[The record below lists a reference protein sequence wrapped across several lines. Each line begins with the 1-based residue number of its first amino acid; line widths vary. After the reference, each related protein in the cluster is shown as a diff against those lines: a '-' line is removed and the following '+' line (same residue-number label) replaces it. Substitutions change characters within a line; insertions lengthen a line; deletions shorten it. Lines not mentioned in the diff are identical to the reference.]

1 MCFRVIYRL
10 PKGKHTQ
17 EEKMM
22 TRFER
27 ELSGALGAFWKK
39 EAEKELEKIEKQ
51 LDEGKI
57 TIDEKGIARNS
68 IGRILMSDLAEK
80 VSFITDEIDL
90 EATAEARSEEV
101 SQELAAYRRSAKPAT
116 EEEKDEMRAA
126 FGKGQTV
133 VNILTGER
141 ISL

>member
-1 MCFRVIYRL
+1 
-10 PKGKHTQ
+10 
-17 EEKMM
+17 M

-39 EAEKELEKIEKQ
+39 EAEKELARIEKE
-51 LDEGKI
+51 LEEGRI
-57 TIDEKGIARNS
+57 TIDANGIARNS

-80 VSFITDEIDL
+80 VSFITDRIDL
-90 EATAEARSEEV
+90 EATKAARSEAV
-101 SQELAAYRRSAKPAT
+101 SRELADLRNNARPAT
-116 EEEKDEMRAA
+116 GEEKDEMRAA

>member
-1 MCFRVIYRL
+1 
-10 PKGKHTQ
+10 
-17 EEKMM
+17 M

-27 ELSGALGAFWKK
+27 ELSGDLGAFWKK
-39 EAEKELEKIEKQ
+39 EAEKELARIEKD
-51 LDEGKI
+51 LESGKI
-57 TIDEKGIARNS
+57 TIDEKGIARNA

-80 VSFITDEIDL
+80 VSYITDRIDL
-90 EATAEARSEEV
+90 EATKAARSETV
-101 SQELAAYRRSAKPAT
+101 SQELTALRNNARPAT

-141 ISL
+141 INL

>member
-1 MCFRVIYRL
+1 
-10 PKGKHTQ
+10 
-17 EEKMM
+17 M

-39 EAEKELEKIEKQ
+39 EAEKELARIEKD
-51 LDEGKI
+51 LESGKI
-57 TIDEKGIARNS
+57 TIDEKGIARNA

-80 VSFITDEIDL
+80 VSYITDRIDL
-90 EATAEARSEEV
+90 EATKEARSEAV
-101 SQELAAYRRSAKPAT
+101 SQELTALRNNARPAT

-133 VNILTGER
+133 INILTGER
-141 ISL
+141 INL

>member
-1 MCFRVIYRL
+1 
-10 PKGKHTQ
+10 
-17 EEKMM
+17 M

-39 EAEKELEKIEKQ
+39 EAEKELARIEKD
-51 LDEGKI
+51 LESGKI
-57 TIDEKGIARNS
+57 TIDEKGIARNA

-80 VSFITDEIDL
+80 VSYITDRIDH
-90 EATAEARSEEV
+90 EATKEARSEAV
-101 SQELAAYRRSAKPAT
+101 SQELTALKNNARPAT

-141 ISL
+141 INI

>member
-1 MCFRVIYRL
+1 
-10 PKGKHTQ
+10 
-17 EEKMM
+17 M

-39 EAEKELEKIEKQ
+39 EAEKELARIEKD
-51 LDEGKI
+51 LENGKI

-68 IGRILMSDLAEK
+68 IGRVLMSDMAEK
-80 VSFITDEIDL
+80 VSYITDRIDL
-90 EATAEARSEEV
+90 EATKEARSEAV
-101 SQELAAYRRSAKPAT
+101 SQVLTALKNNARPAT

-133 VNILTGER
+133 INILTGER
-141 ISL
+141 INL

>member
-1 MCFRVIYRL
+1 
-10 PKGKHTQ
+10 
-17 EEKMM
+17 M

-39 EAEKELEKIEKQ
+39 EAEKELARIEKE
-51 LDEGKI
+51 LESGKI

-68 IGRILMSDLAEK
+68 IGRVLMSDMAEK
-80 VSFITDEIDL
+80 VSYITDRIDL
-90 EATAEARSEEV
+90 EATKEARSEAV
-101 SQELAAYRRSAKPAT
+101 SQELTALRNNARPAT

-141 ISL
+141 INL

>member
-1 MCFRVIYRL
+1 
-10 PKGKHTQ
+10 
-17 EEKMM
+17 M

-39 EAEKELEKIEKQ
+39 EAEKELARIEKD
-51 LDEGKI
+51 LESGKI

-80 VSFITDEIDL
+80 VSYITDRIDL
-90 EATAEARSEEV
+90 EATKEARSETV
-101 SQELAAYRRSAKPAT
+101 SQELTALRNNARPAT

-141 ISL
+141 INL

>member
-1 MCFRVIYRL
+1 
-10 PKGKHTQ
+10 
-17 EEKMM
+17 M

-39 EAEKELEKIEKQ
+39 EAEKELARIEKD
-51 LDEGKI
+51 LESGKI
-57 TIDEKGIARNS
+57 TIDEKGIARNA

-80 VSFITDEIDL
+80 VSYITDRINL
-90 EATAEARSEEV
+90 EATKEARSEAA
-101 SQELAAYRRSAKPAT
+101 SQELTALRNNARPAT

-141 ISL
+141 INL

>member
-1 MCFRVIYRL
+1 
-10 PKGKHTQ
+10 
-17 EEKMM
+17 M

-39 EAEKELEKIEKQ
+39 EAEKELARIEKD
-51 LDEGKI
+51 LENGKI

-68 IGRILMSDLAEK
+68 IGRVLMSDMAEK
-80 VSFITDEIDL
+80 VSYITDRIDL
-90 EATAEARSEEV
+90 EATKEARSEAV
-101 SQELAAYRRSAKPAT
+101 SQVLTALKNNARPAT

-141 ISL
+141 INL

>member
-1 MCFRVIYRL
+1 
-10 PKGKHTQ
+10 
-17 EEKMM
+17 M

-39 EAEKELEKIEKQ
+39 EAEKELARIEKD
-51 LDEGKI
+51 LESGKI
-57 TIDEKGIARNS
+57 TIDEKGIARNA

-80 VSFITDEIDL
+80 VSYITDRIDL
-90 EATAEARSEEV
+90 EATKEARSEAV
-101 SQELAAYRRSAKPAT
+101 SQELTALKNNARPAT

-141 ISL
+141 INL

>member
-1 MCFRVIYRL
+1 
-10 PKGKHTQ
+10 
-17 EEKMM
+17 M

-39 EAEKELEKIEKQ
+39 EAEKELARIEKD
-51 LDEGKI
+51 LESGKI
-57 TIDEKGIARNS
+57 TIDEKGIARNA

-80 VSFITDEIDL
+80 VSYITDRIDL
-90 EATAEARSEEV
+90 EATKAARSETV
-101 SQELAAYRRSAKPAT
+101 SQELTALRNNARPAT

-141 ISL
+141 INL

>member
-1 MCFRVIYRL
+1 
-10 PKGKHTQ
+10 
-17 EEKMM
+17 M

-39 EAEKELEKIEKQ
+39 EAEKELARIEKE
-51 LDEGKI
+51 LEEGRI
-57 TIDEKGIARNS
+57 TIDANGIARNS

-80 VSFITDEIDL
+80 VSFITDRIDL
-90 EATAEARSEEV
+90 EATKAARSEAV
-101 SQELAAYRRSAKPAT
+101 SQELADFRNNARPAT
-116 EEEKDEMRAA
+116 REEKDEMRAA

>member
-1 MCFRVIYRL
+1 
-10 PKGKHTQ
+10 
-17 EEKMM
+17 M

-39 EAEKELEKIEKQ
+39 EAEKELARIEKD
-51 LDEGKI
+51 LESGKI

-68 IGRILMSDLAEK
+68 IGRVLMSDLAEK
-80 VSFITDEIDL
+80 VSYITDRIDL
-90 EATAEARSEEV
+90 EATKEARSEAV
-101 SQELAAYRRSAKPAT
+101 SQELTALRNNARPAT

-133 VNILTGER
+133 INILTGER
-141 ISL
+141 INL

>member
-1 MCFRVIYRL
+1 
-10 PKGKHTQ
+10 
-17 EEKMM
+17 M

-39 EAEKELEKIEKQ
+39 EAEKELARIEKD
-51 LDEGKI
+51 LESGKI

-68 IGRILMSDLAEK
+68 IGRVLMSDMAEK
-80 VSFITDEIDL
+80 VSYITDRIDL
-90 EATAEARSEEV
+90 EATKAARSEAV
-101 SQELAAYRRSAKPAT
+101 SQELTALKNNARPAS

-133 VNILTGER
+133 INILTGER
-141 ISL
+141 INL

>member
-1 MCFRVIYRL
+1 
-10 PKGKHTQ
+10 
-17 EEKMM
+17 M

-39 EAEKELEKIEKQ
+39 EAEKELARIEKD
-51 LDEGKI
+51 LESGKI

-80 VSFITDEIDL
+80 VSYITDRIDL
-90 EATAEARSEEV
+90 EATKEARNEAV
-101 SQELAAYRRSAKPAT
+101 SQELTALRNNARPAT

-141 ISL
+141 INL